1 MFIRDTLVVFNPVP
15 REALPVVEDNNI
27 RERMPWLF
35 GGEKWVNM
43 PSGWGHPYECLDPQQ
58 RQSIAHQIR
67 SGRKTK
73 AQMME
78 HWGVSLKTINKVL
91 QDTQ

>member
-1 MFIRDTLVVFNPVP
+1 MP
-15 REALPVVEDNNI
+15 EDNNI

-43 PSGWGHPYECLDPQQ
+43 QPGWGHPYECLDGQQ
-58 RQSIAHQIR
+58 RLSIARQIR